1 MRDKKLLYPEL
12 QAKIALLEKDLEK
25 ENIKIGW
32 AETLRTKAEQDNLY
46 AKGRS
51 KPGPKVTNAP
61 GDSYRSMHQ
70 WGIAADFY
78 LIMDIDGDG
87 QTKDDAY
94 NNAKKTFNRV
104 GQVAKKLGLEWGGD
118 WKSIRDLPHLQLSQW
133 GSTPKKL
140 IAVYGTP
147 KKFMESASWETSS
160 GKKAAGNASKAQKN
174 TDKAATR
181 IESAKSFNKEYAGT
195 YKVKDNCNLMAGA
208 GTGVVAAIK
217 KDTTVQSYG
226 YYTAKG
232 GKIYLFVQCGKKTGF
247 LSKNDLK

>member
-1 MRDKKLLYPEL
+1 MRDKKLLHPEL

-118 WKSIRDLPHLQLSQW
+118 WKSIRVGARVYYVLFYLDQFRLADGSIDWAETYRIWDGGLAIYGAVIAAFLTAWLVCRKKQLSLWALADCCVAGFFIGQAIGRW
-133 GSTPKKL
+133 GNFFNREESHVPFYQGKL
-140 IAVYGTP
+140 PCY
-147 KKFMESASWETSS
+147 E
-160 GKKAAGNASKAQKN
+160 
-174 TDKAATR
+174 
-181 IESAKSFNKEYAGT
+181 
-195 YKVKDNCNLMAGA
+195 
-208 GTGVVAAIK
+208 
-217 KDTTVQSYG
+217 
-226 YYTAKG
+226 
-232 GKIYLFVQCGKKTGF
+232 
-247 LSKNDLK
+247 